1 MRNITMI
8 GPPSCGKSTV
18 GVLLAKR
25 LRMSF
30 IDLDI
35 IIQEQTG
42 RLLKELIEEHG
53 LDGFLRIEGDT
64 AAAINPQNA
73 VIAPGGSICYEDWAM
88 QHLKEI
94 SVIVYL
100 RISYEEMERRI
111 GDVVDRGVA
120 IPEGYTLRR
129 LYDERAALY
138 ESYADIII
146 DESGK
151 NIGDIVDELRSHPS
165 LSCYTEPTNT

>member
-1 MRNITMI
+1 MKNITMI

-30 IDLDI
+30 VDVDI
-35 IIQEQTG
+35 VIQEQTG
-42 RLLKELIEEHG
+42 KLLKELISEYG
-53 LDGFLRIEGDT
+53 MDGFLKIEGDI
-64 AAAINPQNA
+64 AAELKAENS

-88 QHLKEI
+88 KHLKEI
-94 SVIVYL
+94 STVVYL
-100 RISYEEMERRI
+100 RISYEEMVRRI

-120 IPEGYTLRR
+120 IPEGYTLKQ

-138 ESYADIII
+138 ESYADIVV
-146 DESGK
+146 DETDK
-151 NIGDIVDELRSHPS
+151 TIGEVVDELRDYMQTHQ
-165 LSCYTEPTNT
+165 

>member
-30 IDLDI
+30 VDVDI

-53 LDGFLRIEGDT
+53 LDGFLKIEGDI
-64 AAAINPQNA
+64 AAALDPDNS

-88 QHLKEI
+88 RHLKEI
-94 SVIVYL
+94 STIVYL

-120 IPEGYTLRR
+120 IPEGYTLRQ

-151 NIGDIVDELRSHPS
+151 DIGDIVDELRSHPLLAKS
-165 LSCYTEPTNT
+165 H

>member
-1 MRNITMI
+1 MKNITMI

-30 IDLDI
+30 IDVDI

-42 RLLKELIEEHG
+42 KLLKELIEEYG
-53 LDGFLRIEGDT
+53 LQGFLKIEGDT
-64 AAAINPQNA
+64 AAALKAENS

-88 QHLKEI
+88 KHLKEI
-94 SVIVYL
+94 STVVYL
-100 RISYEEMERRI
+100 KISYEEMLRRI

-120 IPEGYTLRR
+120 IPEGYTLRQ

-138 ESYADIII
+138 EQYADITI

-151 NIGDIVDELRSHPS
+151 DLGELVDELRAKMQSA
-165 LSCYTEPTNT
+165 